1 MSREEWKTTLSTGL
15 MVAVIFGYMLL
26 DFFLI
31 GYQRGGMRGEEQQD
45 QAPDPEAEAEG
56 QAGVHIVGD
65 RHCDHSG
72 IVWRISV
79 LCVPAF

>member
-31 GYQRGGMRGEEQQD
+31 GY
-45 QAPDPEAEAEG
+45 
-56 QAGVHIVGD
+56 
-65 RHCDHSG
+65 
-72 IVWRISV
+72 
-79 LCVPAF
+79 